1 MKIIKWASILY
12 IYLSFNITAI
22 NYSYSKELNIPN
34 QIVIE
39 LNNSEYNKYL
49 RRSMKAYTDGELYGK
64 KNIKKNIKSGL
75 KQKF

>member
-64 KNIKKNIKSGL
+64 KILKKNIKSGL